1 MVAHVGDFG
10 LARFLSDIPLCTV
23 PEIQSSSIGTKGTV
37 DYIVPEYG
45 MGGILA
51 RGCSFGVMLLE
62 MFIRRR
68 PTDNTFSEGL
78 TLHEYAKITMQ
89 EKVMEIID
97 SSLKS

>member
-37 DYIVPEYG
+37 DYVVPGSDFFSDIYIFLILYMETDTLMHQLLFFFLALKEYG

-51 RGCSFGVMLLE
+51 RRS
-62 MFIRRR
+62 
-68 PTDNTFSEGL
+68 
-78 TLHEYAKITMQ
+78 MQ
-89 EKVMEIID
+89 LWSYVARNVH
-97 SSLKS
+97 